1 LVVSLFTSC
10 SVPGTLITDLFS
22 STMIANNA
30 TPVPFEAYSGEGS
43 YTFVSYAH
51 ADKVFVYECMDWLR
65 KQGVDMWYD
74 EGIAPAGEWVEE
86 IATAIKGSKLFIV
99 FISPDAVES
108 RYVRSEVGYAL
119 SLDKDI
125 LSIYLRETDLPAGL
139 DLCLQPFQSI
149 QTSDADWRKKAKQAI
164 LDLLGKTEKLQTV
177 SGVSSKSMRKIDV
190 FDVDLWPVWDAARE
204 AQRRRVLRRLE
215 ATTEKIAPVLL
226 QDEVVSDLPKD
237 EAFQPP
243 PKEEGSPRV
252 KLDLPPKPPS
262 DLAISR
268 KSRKPSNTRIPVAL
282 EAKIEAKTAS
292 EPSEPEAHQDILG
305 SDYSWIPSGS
315 LTVWVPYAN
324 EARLVEM
331 QEGVWIGQHLV
342 TQEVYSSVMGLNP
355 SHIDDGD
362 GFFRENLPVNN
373 VSWLDAVSFCKAMT
387 NLGKRHDHVPK
398 GYEYRLPSEVEWEY
412 ACRAGSSTDYYFGD
426 DPLDLFQHA
435 WFKDNSEKQ
444 IHPVGLKQANPW
456 GLYDLYG
463 NIREWVGNSFVNTLL
478 DDSEQD
484 EFRISRGGGYM
495 KSAAE
500 CKSSSRSTNSL
511 YHRFRNL
518 GFRVVLAKII

>member
-1 LVVSLFTSC
+1 
-10 SVPGTLITDLFS
+10 
-22 STMIANNA
+22 MIANNA
-30 TPVPFEAYSGEGS
+30 TPVPFEAYSGDGS

-65 KQGVDMWYD
+65 KQGIDMWYD

-99 FISPDAVES
+99 FISPDSVES

-125 LSIYLRETDLPAGL
+125 LSIYLKETDLPAGL

-149 QTSDADWRKKAKQAI
+149 LTSDNDWRKKAKQAVLDI
-164 LDLLGKTEKLQTV
+164 LGSTKERQKI
-177 SGVSSKSMRKIDV
+177 SGVSSKPIANVDV
-190 FDVDLWPVWDAARE
+190 FEVDLWPLWDAARE
-204 AQRRRVLRRLE
+204 TQKRRALRRLE
-215 ATTEKIAPVLL
+215 IIKGKFSPVLPEEEVVPIAPQNDVA
-226 QDEVVSDLPKD
+226 QTT
-237 EAFQPP
+237 
-243 PKEEGSPRV
+243 PKEEESSTV
-252 KLDLPPKPPS
+252 KLGLPLKPPS
-262 DLAISR
+262 SVAISR
-268 KSRKPSNTRIPVAL
+268 KARKPSATRIPVAL
-282 EAKIEAKTAS
+282 EAQIETHSES
-292 EPSEPEAHQDILG
+292 EPIDPDPHKDISG

-331 QEGVWIGQHLV
+331 HEGFWMGQHLV

-387 NLGKRHDHVPK
+387 NLGKRHDHLPK

-426 DPLDLFQHA
+426 DPSDLFQHA
-435 WFKDNSEKQ
+435 WFKDNSKKQ

-518 GFRVVLAKII
+518 GFRVVLAKVS

>member
-1 LVVSLFTSC
+1 
-10 SVPGTLITDLFS
+10 
-22 STMIANNA
+22 MIANNT

-51 ADKVFVYECMDWLR
+51 ADKAFVYECMDWLR

-86 IATAIKGSKLFIV
+86 IASAIKGSKLFVV

-119 SLDKDI
+119 SLDKDS
-125 LSIYLRETDLPAGL
+125 LSIYLKETDLPAGL

-149 QTSDADWRKKAKQAI
+149 QTSDNDWRKKAKHAVH
-164 LDLLGKTEKLQTV
+164 DLLGKTEERQKT
-177 SGVSSKSMRKIDV
+177 SGISSKPITTDDV
-190 FDVDLWPVWDAARE
+190 FEVDLWLVWDAAGE
-204 AQRRRVLRRLE
+204 AQSQRVLRRLE
-215 ATTEKIAPVLL
+215 TIKEKVIPVAP
-226 QDEVVSDLPKD
+226 QEEVVPV
-237 EAFQPP
+237 P
-243 PKEEGSPRV
+243 PKEEDSTRV
-252 KLDLPPKPPS
+252 KLDLPVKPPS
-262 DLAISR
+262 DLVIAR
-268 KSRKPSNTRIPVAL
+268 KSRTPSNTRIPVAL
-282 EAKIEAKTAS
+282 EAKVEARTES
-292 EPSEPEAHQDILG
+292 EPSEPEAHQDILD

-331 QEGVWIGQHLV
+331 QEGFWMGQHLV
-342 TQEVYSSVMGLNP
+342 TQEAYSSVMGLNP
-355 SHIDDGD
+355 SHIDDGE
-362 GFFRENLPVNN
+362 GFFRESLPVNN

-387 NLGKRHDHVPK
+387 NLGKRHDHLPK

-412 ACRAGSSTDYYFGD
+412 ACRAGSATDYYFGD
-426 DPLDLFQHA
+426 DPAELLRHA
-435 WFKDNSEKQ
+435 WFKENSKKQ
-444 IHPVGLKQANPW
+444 IHPVGLKQPNPW

-478 DDSEQD
+478 GDSEQD

-495 KSAAE
+495 KSATE

-518 GFRVVLAKII
+518 GFRVVLAKVS